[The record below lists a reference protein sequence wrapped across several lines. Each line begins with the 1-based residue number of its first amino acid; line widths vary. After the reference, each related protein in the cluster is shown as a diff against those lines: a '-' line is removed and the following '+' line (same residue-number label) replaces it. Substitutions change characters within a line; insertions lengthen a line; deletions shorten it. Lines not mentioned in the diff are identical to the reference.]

1 MFNFKI
7 KLHRNYLPANVSD
20 QKLFILLQIDSEKNA
35 YLENN
40 DIFDVYLNISLVKN
54 VKINRISGIYP
65 MLTEIALSSTPFF
78 IGKINTLDAY
88 IFLIEM
94 AVPEHKPGRVKLSE
108 IYLTYNSDKVKDVS
122 NIIKTP
128 YEELIVEY
136 VSGNNSQIYG
146 TDKEVMHYIQQRN
159 ICFMIEQAENE
170 VAKNANKAIDILKSA
185 MKTATVINNTS
196 MTMILDKAIKD
207 IEYNKASKNAT
218 LKTLKT
224 DVKTHTVRF
233 NKNIF
238 TDEEI
243 KKITGV

>member
-1 MFNFKI
+1 MFDFKI
-7 KLHRNYLPANVSD
+7 KLHRNYLPAYASD
-20 QKLFILLQIDSEKNA
+20 QKLFILLQIDSEKNE
-35 YLENN
+35 YLDNN
-40 DIFDVYLNISLVKN
+40 EIFEVYLNINLVKN

-65 MLTEIALSSTPFF
+65 MLTEIDLSSTPFF
-78 IGKINTLDAY
+78 LGNIDTANTS

-94 AVPEHKPGRVKLSE
+94 TIPEHKPGRFRLAE
-108 IYLTYNSDKVKDVS
+108 INLIYNLERVEAVS

-128 YEELIVEY
+128 QKELIVEY
-136 VSGNNSQIYG
+136 VNGNSQVYG
-146 TDKEVMHYIQQRN
+146 TDKEVMYYIQQRN

-185 MKTATVINNTS
+185 MKTAAVINNIS
-196 MTMILDKAIKD
+196 MTRVLSKAIKE
-207 IEYNKASKNAT
+207 IEDNKASKNAT

-224 DVKTHTVRF
+224 DVKTHTARF
-233 NKNIF
+233 DKNIF